1 MPFLFAIELFN
12 LGNIIFNS
20 ASRRWALI
28 TSVEWFLTLNKKAWD
43 ICLLFSTLNKTE
55 ELKKRKCKHKSD
67 VNHPCNSNSKKCTE
81 HLRTSSKLEQSYFN
95 MFTSIDISRIF
106 KTVAIVISPGNP
118 QTVKGKFLDKMF
130 VDPKIASMIY
140 NYMTRT
146 YCIVR
151 KGGST
156 RPLF

>member
-1 MPFLFAIELFN
+1 MI
-12 LGNIIFNS
+12 S
-20 ASRRWALI
+20 
-28 TSVEWFLTLNKKAWD
+28 D
-43 ICLLFSTLNKTE
+43 IKQKSMRYLLVVFYTERTE

-81 HLRTSSKLEQSYFN
+81 HLRTSSKLEQSYFK

-130 VDPKIASMIY
+130 VDPKIASTIY
-140 NYMTRT
+140 NYMN
-146 YCIVR
+146 YKNILH
-151 KGGST
+151 SS
-156 RPLF
+156 